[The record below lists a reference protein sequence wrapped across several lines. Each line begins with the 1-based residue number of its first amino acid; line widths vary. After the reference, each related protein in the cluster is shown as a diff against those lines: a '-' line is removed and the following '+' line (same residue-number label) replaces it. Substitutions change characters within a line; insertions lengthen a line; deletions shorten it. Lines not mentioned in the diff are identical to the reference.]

1 MQVVAAKRGAS
12 SARSIREA
20 MLFARAFIV
29 RGFLVPVLLNVLVWT
44 TNATAQ
50 TTATLTGRIVDASAA
65 ALPGATVSARQTE
78 TGLQR
83 VTTSD
88 AQGRYAFAALPPGT
102 YSIRVELDGFR
113 PLVRNGVGLTIA
125 ESAVVNLAMA
135 VGGVAEAV
143 TVVGDAPAVN
153 TRTGELSY
161 LVDERAIAQLPLNG
175 RNYTD
180 LALLQPGVVA
190 YPHRDG
196 GSVVAHG
203 LGMSVNGQDPRSNVY
218 LLDGTL
224 LNDMTNGP
232 AGSAAGTALGME
244 TVQEFRVETNAYS
257 AEFGRMSGGQ
267 INVLTKAGSN
277 DIRGSAYEFHRNEAF
292 DARNYFDVAGK
303 PPFTRNQ
310 YGGAVGGP
318 VRRDKVFFFVGYEAL
333 RENLGRT
340 ITSTVP
346 DENARLG
353 LLPDPAAPGA
363 LLNVGVNP
371 GVAPYLAEYPR
382 PNGRALGDGT
392 ALYNF
397 QFDQKLDQHF
407 AQGRLDYNAGAGNQ
421 LFARYTID
429 DADQYLP
436 TDYPQFPR
444 YFVSRNQFVTGEYRQ
459 VLSGATL
466 ATYRVGYSRTR
477 VGQQVEANT
486 SASLAPFVPGR
497 RFVGN
502 IDVGGLN
509 RFGTQSSVDVRFLQQ
524 VLGVQGDLTTS
535 RGRHLLKAGVL
546 AERYLQDM
554 VNPTFSLGT
563 YTFSNLR
570 AFLENRATSFI
581 GLTPDGQFDRYW
593 RFWILGGYVQD
604 ELALSDRLSVNA
616 GLRYEVMTMPS
627 EINGRDSALVSL
639 SDRTA
644 TVGRLYDGADTNNL
658 SPRAGFAL
666 AVDDARRTVLRGAYG
681 AYFNTNSSQNLIV
694 TVTNPPA
701 TPRVVFP
708 NPTFPAAPFDR
719 TSGLSV
725 RPVQWDIETPQV
737 QVWNVNLQR
746 ELAGN
751 LAVTVGYAGSRGR
764 HLLRSND
771 VNTAAP
777 VTGADGRP
785 FFPAG
790 APRINPAWTTIELK
804 SSDGD
809 SWYRALILEAHRR
822 WSGGLMIQS
831 SYTWAKSEDTTQ
843 ASTFFSDA
851 TNGTTSAFPE
861 FIPDYNKGLSDFH
874 AEHNWVLN
882 FSYDLPF
889 ARHASGAAA
898 AILGSWRL
906 AGIVNVRS
914 GSPLTVFVQNN
925 RSRSLWQPS
934 LGPGIGRDRASYAAG
949 FDASS
954 AVTGDPNGWFN
965 RSAFA
970 LPAAGTLGD
979 TGRGDFIGPNLRTV
993 DLSLTKDAALPAFG
1007 RGGRLEIRLEAF
1019 NILNRANF
1027 GTPQLIAFAGA
1038 ADGEQP
1044 LASFGRVRNTI
1055 TSARQIQVGARVRF

>member
-1 MQVVAAKRGAS
+1 MLHLFTHVILAGLLVAPALA
-12 SARSIREA
+12 
-20 MLFARAFIV
+20 FA
-29 RGFLVPVLLNVLVWT
+29 GT
-44 TNATAQ
+44 SAQ
-50 TTATLTGRIVDASAA
+50 TAATLAGRVLDTEGGV
-65 ALPGATVSARQTE
+65 LPGVTVTVRQTE

-83 VTTSD
+83 LTTSD
-88 AQGRYAFAALPPGT
+88 GQGRYTVAALPPGS
-102 YSIRVELDGFR
+102 YEIRAELAGFR
-113 PLVRNGVGLTIA
+113 SLLRSGVTLTIA
-125 ESAVVNLAMA
+125 QAVVVDLTMT
-135 VGGVAEAV
+135 VGGIAEQVTVVAEAP
-143 TVVGDAPAVN
+143 TVN

-161 LVDERAIAQLPLNG
+161 LVDERAIEELPLNG

-203 LGMSVNGQDPRSNVY
+203 LGVSVNGQDPRSNVY

-232 AGSAAGTALGME
+232 AGSAAGTTLGTE
-244 TVQEFRVETNAYS
+244 TVQEFRVETNAYN

-267 INVLTKAGSN
+267 ISVLTKAGSN
-277 DIRGSAYEFHRNEAF
+277 DLRGSAYEFHRNDAL
-292 DARNYFDVAGK
+292 DARNYFDVGAK

-310 YGGAVGGP
+310 FGGAAGGAIKTD
-318 VRRDKVFFFVGYEAL
+318 RLFYFVGYESL

-353 LLPDPAAPGA
+353 LLPDPANPGG
-363 LLNVGVNP
+363 LLNVGVHP

-382 PNGRALGDGT
+382 PNGAALGGGA

-397 QFDQKLDQHF
+397 QFDQTLDQHF
-407 AQGRLDYNAGAGNQ
+407 AQGRIDYNLGPGSQ
-421 LFARYTID
+421 MFGRYTID
-429 DADQYLP
+429 DAEQYLP

-444 YFVSRNQFVTGEYRQ
+444 SFVSRNQFFTGEYRT
-459 VLSGATL
+459 VMTSNTL
-466 ATYRVGYSRTR
+466 ATYRLGYSRTR
-477 VGQQVEANT
+477 VGQEVEANT
-486 SASLAPFVPGR
+486 TSPLAPFVPGR
-497 RFVGN
+497 QFVGN

-524 VLGVQGDLTTS
+524 VISLQGDVAST
-535 RGRHLLKAGVL
+535 RGRHLLKFGGL
-546 AERYLQDM
+546 AERYLQNM

-563 YTFSNLR
+563 YSFANLR

-581 GLTPDGQFDRYW
+581 GLTPEGQFDRYW
-593 RFWILGGYVQD
+593 RFWLLGGYVQD
-604 ELALSDRLSVNA
+604 EISVSDRLSVNG

-627 EINGRDSALVSL
+627 DINGRDSALINL
-639 SDRTA
+639 TDRTA
-644 TVGRLYDGADTNNL
+644 TTGVLYEGSDKNNF
-658 SPRAGFAL
+658 SPRVGFAWNVTGDGL
-666 AVDDARRTVLRGAYG
+666 TSLRGGYG
-681 AYFNTNSSQNLIV
+681 MYFNTNSSQNLIV
-694 TVTNPPA
+694 TVTNPPS

-708 NPTFPAAPFDR
+708 NPTFPAPPFDR

-725 RPVQWDIETPQV
+725 RPIQWDIETPRV
-737 QVWNVNLQR
+737 QVWNLNLQR
-746 ELAGN
+746 EVFAN
-751 LAVTVGYAGSRGR
+751 TSVMVGYAGSRGQ
-764 HLLRSND
+764 HLLRSSD
-771 VNTAAP
+771 VNTAQP
-777 VTGADGRP
+777 VSGADGRP
-785 FFPAG
+785 FFPPG
-790 APRINPAWTTIELK
+790 APRVNTAWTTIELK

-809 SWYRALILEAHRR
+809 SWYRALLLEARRR
-822 WSGGLMIQS
+822 WSNGFMMQS

-882 FSYDLPF
+882 FSYALPF
-889 ARHASGAAA
+889 ARGLSGAAGA
-898 AILGSWRL
+898 VLDGWRVS
-906 AGIVNVRS
+906 GIVNMRS

-925 RSRSLWQPS
+925 RSRSQWQPS
-934 LGPGIGRDRASYAAG
+934 LGPGIGRDRASYAPG
-949 FDASS
+949 FGPEN
-954 AVTGDPNGWFN
+954 AVTGNPEQWFN
-965 RSAFA
+965 
-970 LPAAGTLGD
+970 PAAFVLQPAGTFGD

-993 DLSLTKDAALPAFG
+993 DLSLVKDSPLRALG
-1007 RGGRLEIRLEAF
+1007 SGGRIELRVEAF

-1027 GTPQLIAFAGA
+1027 GSPQLTAFAGA
-1038 ADGEQP
+1038 ADNEQP

-1055 TSARQIQVGARVRF
+1055 TSARQIQLGVRVRF

>member
-1 MQVVAAKRGAS
+1 MDHRLY
-12 SARSIREA
+12 RI
-20 MLFARAFIV
+20 
-29 RGFLVPVLLNVLVWT
+29 LVWFTLVSASPLTINPLAADLAQVT
-44 TNATAQ
+44 TS
-50 TTATLTGRIVDASAA
+50 TLAGRILDSSRAV
-65 ALPGATVSARQTE
+65 LPGVTITARQTE

-83 VTTSD
+83 TTVSD
-88 AQGRYAFAALPPGT
+88 AQGRYIIPALRPGT
-102 YSIRVELDGFR
+102 YEIRAELQGFR
-113 PLVRNGVGLTIA
+113 PLVRSGVTLTIA
-125 ESAVVNLAMA
+125 QTAVVDLTMT

-143 TVVGDAPAVN
+143 TVVGEASAVN
-153 TRTGELSY
+153 TTSGELSY
-161 LVDERAIAQLPLNG
+161 LVDERAIEELPLNG

-203 LGMSVNGQDPRSNVY
+203 LGISVNGQDPRSNVY

-232 AGSAAGTALGME
+232 AGSAAGTTLGTE

-277 DIRGSAYEFHRNEAF
+277 EVRGSVYEFHRN
-292 DARNYFDVAGK
+292 DALDAKNYFDVSGK

-310 YGGAVGGP
+310 FGGVMGGP
-318 VRRDKVFFFVGYEAL
+318 VRRDKLFFFAGYEAL

-353 LLPDPAAPGA
+353 LIPDPANPSS
-363 LLNVGVNP
+363 LINVGVNP

-382 PNGRALGDGT
+382 ANGSVLGDGT
-392 ALYNF
+392 AIHTF

-407 AQGRLDYNAGAGNQ
+407 LQARADYNVGPGSQ
-421 LFARYTID
+421 LFARYTLD

-444 YFVSRNQFVTGEYRQ
+444 YFVSRNQFFTGEYRD
-459 VLSGATL
+459 VISNSTL
-466 ATYRVGYSRTR
+466 ATYRAGYSRTR
-477 VGQQVEANT
+477 VGQTVEANT
-486 SASLAPFVPGR
+486 STPLAPFVPGR
-497 RFVGN
+497 QYVGN

-524 VLGVQGDLTTS
+524 VIGLQGDVTS
-535 RGRHLLKAGVL
+535 TRGRHLLKFGGL
-546 AERYLQDM
+546 AERYLQNM

-563 YTFSNLR
+563 YSFANLR

-581 GLTPDGQFDRYW
+581 GLTPEGQFDRYW
-593 RFWILGGYVQD
+593 RFWILGGYAQD
-604 ELALSDRLSVNA
+604 EFALSDRITLNA
-616 GLRYEVMTMPS
+616 GVRYEAMTMPRD
-627 EINGRDSALVSL
+627 INGRDSALIDL
-639 SDRTA
+639 TDRTA
-644 TVGRLYDGADTNNL
+644 TVGQLYEGPDTNNF
-658 SPRAGFAL
+658 SPRVGFAWNVTGDGL
-666 AVDDARRTVLRGAYG
+666 TSLRGGYG
-681 AYFNTNSSQNLIV
+681 MYFNTNSSQNLIV
-694 TVTNPPA
+694 TVTNPPT

-708 NPTFPAAPFDR
+708 NPTFPNPPFDR

-725 RPVQWDIETPQV
+725 RPVQWDVVTPRV
-737 QVWNVNLQR
+737 QVWNVSLQR
-746 ELAGN
+746 EIFAN
-751 LAVTVGYAGSRGR
+751 TAVTIGYAGSRGE

-777 VTGADGRP
+777 LAGADGLP
-785 FFPAG
+785 FFPAA
-790 APRINPAWTTIELK
+790 APRINTAWTTIELK

-809 SWYRALILEAHRR
+809 SWYRALLVEARRR
-822 WSGGLMIQS
+822 WSNGLMFQS

-882 FSYDLPF
+882 FSYDVPF
-889 ARHASGAAA
+889 GRDLTGFSGA
-898 AILGSWRL
+898 LLNGWRV

-934 LGPGIGRDRASYAAG
+934 LGPGIGRDRASFAPG
-949 FDASS
+949 FGLEDAV
-954 AVTGDPNGWFN
+954 AGDPDRWFN
-965 RSAFA
+965 PAAFA
-970 LPAAGTLGD
+970 LSTAGTFGN

-993 DLSLTKDAALPAFG
+993 DLSFVKDTAWTQLG
-1007 RGGRLEIRLEAF
+1007 DGGRLEVRIEVF
-1019 NILNRANF
+1019 NIFNRANF
-1027 GTPQLIAFAGA
+1027 GPPQLIAFAGA

-1055 TSARQIQVGARVRF
+1055 TSARQMQLGVRVRF